1 MKLCQNSAV
10 TRAISHFVL
19 VTALVVAGGFRPST
33 SGIAG
38 ADENTG
44 LITGTLYYQHGGVV
58 SGATVYAQPMG
69 RPMESIVPHA
79 ETDEHG
85 HFKISRLWF
94 ARYAINAS
102 KTDEGYPDNYFQF
115 YSDGKFET
123 VVLTARHPMA
133 DVAVHLGPKAGIF
146 IGTVSDA
153 VTGAPL
159 TPCVELRRAANP
171 ANFLSASGLIAPE
184 YRLLLPANTGV
195 YVKIWLDG
203 YRFWYYPG
211 TNERSQSKP
220 AHLAPGEVQ
229 ILDIRLQP
237 GKNSA
242 EGTCGPPVGRR
253 INR

>member
-1 MKLCQNSAV
+1 MKLCQNSSV
-10 TRAISHFVL
+10 VRTISHFVL
-19 VTALVVAGGFRPST
+19 VTALVLACGLRPST
-33 SGIAG
+33 TGIAA

-44 LITGTLYYQHGGVV
+44 LITGTLYYQDGGVV

-79 ETDEHG
+79 TTDERG
-85 HFKISRLWF
+85 HFKIPHLWL
-94 ARYAINAS
+94 ARYAVDAS
-102 KTDEGYPDNYFQF
+102 KTDEGYADNYLQF

-123 VVLTARHPMA
+123 VVLTPRHPMA
-133 DVAVHLGPKAGIF
+133 AVDVRLGPKAGML

-153 VTGAPL
+153 GTGAPL
-159 TPCVELRRAANP
+159 SPCVELRRAANP

-195 YVKIWLDG
+195 YVRIWLDG
-203 YRFWYYPG
+203 YKFWYYPG
-211 TNERSQSKP
+211 TNEKSQGKP
-220 AHLAPGEVQ
+220 ARLAPGQVQ